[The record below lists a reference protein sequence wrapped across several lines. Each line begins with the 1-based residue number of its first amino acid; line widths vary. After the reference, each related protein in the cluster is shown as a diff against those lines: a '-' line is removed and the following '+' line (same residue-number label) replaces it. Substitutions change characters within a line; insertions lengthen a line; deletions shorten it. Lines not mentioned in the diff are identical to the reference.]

1 MINYT
6 LKQLY
11 SFEAVV
17 RLGGFT
23 SASKELHITQPAVYM
38 QVQQLQKNI
47 GSKIFNING
56 KTITPTFIGKKIYE
70 TAVRAINVVENS
82 KLEIE
87 QNLNPDSGHLQIAVA
102 TTANSFVSRLLS
114 RFKKEYPKMTFY
126 IDVTNRHALLDNL
139 KNNNA
144 DLVIMG
150 EPPKNIPLISSAF
163 MKNPLIAI
171 VHPDNELLT
180 KKKISIKDLNKETLL
195 TREIGSG
202 TRITI
207 ERFTGLDFSSDIQI
221 NSNEAIVEAVQA
233 GLGIGFVS
241 KHFVNLQLKKIG
253 VENKNIFV
261 MCHTG
266 TRSQT
271 VVKWLKKNGY
281 ENCVNV
287 LGGIDA
293 WAALIDRNIRRY

>member
-47 GSKIFNING
+47 GAKLFNING

-70 TAVRAINVVENS
+70 TAVRAINVVENA

-126 IDVTNRHALLDNL
+126 IDVTNRHSLLDNL

-171 VHPDNELLT
+171 AHPDNALLT

-207 ERFTGLDFSSDIQI
+207 ERFTGLDFNSDIQI

-241 KHFVNLQLKKIG
+241 KHSVSLQLK
-253 VENKNIFV
+253 NNIIKQLDVAPFPIIRQWHIVHHAEAELSPIARRFKQFV
-261 MCHTG
+261 
-266 TRSQT
+266 
-271 VVKWLKKNGY
+271 
-281 ENCVNV
+281 
-287 LGGIDA
+287 ID
-293 WAALIDRNIRRY
+293 NT

>member
-11 SFEAVV
+11 SFESVI

-38 QVQQLQKNI
+38 QVQQLQESI
-47 GSKIFNING
+47 GAKLFDING
-56 KTITPTFIGKKIYE
+56 KKISPTFVGKKIYITAIE
-70 TAVRAINVVENS
+70 TINTLETS
-82 KLEIE
+82 KLEIDE
-87 QNLNPDSGHLQIAVA
+87 VLNPDSGHLQIAVA
-102 TTANSFVSRLLS
+102 TTANSFISALLAK
-114 RFKKEYPKMTFY
+114 FKNDFPKMTFY
-126 IDVTNRHALLDNL
+126 IDVTNRQALLDNL

-150 EPPKNIPLISSAF
+150 EPPKDIPLTSHAF
-163 MKNPLIAI
+163 MQNPLIAI
-171 VHPDNELLT
+171 AHPGNELLNNKNIT
-180 KKKISIKDLNKETLL
+180 IKDLSKETLL

-207 ERFTGLDFSSDIQI
+207 ERFTGLNFNSDIQI

-241 KHFVNLQLKKIG
+241 MHSVNLQLKNKIIRQLD
-253 VENKNIFV
+253 VEPFPILRQWHIVHNAEADLSPIARRFKQYV
-261 MCHTG
+261 
-266 TRSQT
+266 
-271 VVKWLKKNGY
+271 
-281 ENCVNV
+281 
-287 LGGIDA
+287 IDNTKDEKY
-293 WAALIDRNIRRY
+293 L

>member
-38 QVQQLQKNI
+38 QVQQLQQNI
-47 GSKIFNING
+47 GAKIFNING

-126 IDVTNRHALLDNL
+126 IDVTNRQALLDNL

-202 TRITI
+202 TRITV
-207 ERFTGLDFSSDIQI
+207 ERFTGLDFNSDIQI

-241 KHFVNLQLKKIG
+241 KHSVSLQLKNNIIKQLDVAPFPIIRQWHI
-253 VENKNIFV
+253 VHHAEAELSPIARRFKQFVIEN
-261 MCHTG
+261 T
-266 TRSQT
+266 
-271 VVKWLKKNGY
+271 
-281 ENCVNV
+281 
-287 LGGIDA
+287 
-293 WAALIDRNIRRY
+293 

>member
-38 QVQQLQKNI
+38 QVQQLQQNI
-47 GSKIFNING
+47 GAKLFHIKG

-102 TTANSFVSRLLS
+102 TTANSFISRLLS
-114 RFKKEYPKMTFY
+114 RFKKEYPRMTFY
-126 IDVTNRHALLDNL
+126 IDVTNRHELLNNL

-150 EPPKNIPLISSAF
+150 EPPKSIPLISSAF

-207 ERFTGLDFSSDIQI
+207 ERFTGLDFNSDIQI

-241 KHFVNLQLKKIG
+241 KHSVNLQLKNNIIKQLDVAPFPIIRQWHIVHHAE
-253 VENKNIFV
+253 VELSPIARRFKQFV
-261 MCHTG
+261 I
-266 TRSQT
+266 
-271 VVKWLKKNGY
+271 
-281 ENCVNV
+281 ENT
-287 LGGIDA
+287 
-293 WAALIDRNIRRY
+293 

>member
-11 SFEAVV
+11 SFEAVI

-47 GSKIFNING
+47 GAKLFNING

-82 KLEIE
+82 KLEID
-87 QNLNPDSGHLQIAVA
+87 QSLNPDSGHLQIAVA

-180 KKKISIKDLNKETLL
+180 KKNISIKDLNKEILL

-207 ERFTGLDFSSDIQI
+207 ERFTGLDFNSDIQI

-241 KHFVNLQLKKIG
+241 KHSVNLQLKNNIIKQLDVAPFPIIRQWHI
-253 VENKNIFV
+253 VHHAEAELSPIARRFKQFVIEN
-261 MCHTG
+261 T
-266 TRSQT
+266 
-271 VVKWLKKNGY
+271 
-281 ENCVNV
+281 
-287 LGGIDA
+287 
-293 WAALIDRNIRRY
+293 

>member
-126 IDVTNRHALLDNL
+126 IDVTNRHSLLDNL

-171 VHPDNELLT
+171 AHPDNELLT

-207 ERFTGLDFSSDIQI
+207 ERFTGLDFNSDIQI

-241 KHFVNLQLKKIG
+241 KHSVSLQLKNNIIKQLDVAPFPIIRQWHIVHHAEAELSPIARRFKQFVIDNTEFNKI
-253 VENKNIFV
+253 
-261 MCHTG
+261 
-266 TRSQT
+266 
-271 VVKWLKKNGY
+271 
-281 ENCVNV
+281 
-287 LGGIDA
+287 
-293 WAALIDRNIRRY
+293 

>member
-38 QVQQLQKNI
+38 QVQQLQQNI
-47 GSKIFNING
+47 GTKIFNING

-171 VHPDNELLT
+171 AHPDNELLT

-241 KHFVNLQLKKIG
+241 KHFVNLQLK
-253 VENKNIFV
+253 NNIIKQLDVSPFPIIRQWHIVHHAEAELSPIARRFKQFV
-261 MCHTG
+261 
-266 TRSQT
+266 
-271 VVKWLKKNGY
+271 
-281 ENCVNV
+281 
-287 LGGIDA
+287 ID
-293 WAALIDRNIRRY
+293 NT

>member
-11 SFEAVV
+11 SFEAVI

-38 QVQQLQKNI
+38 QIQQLQESI
-47 GSKIFNING
+47 GGKLFNING
-56 KTITPTFIGKKIYE
+56 KKISPTFIGQKLYK
-70 TAVRAINVVENS
+70 TAVKTINIVEIS
-82 KLEIE
+82 KLDIDES
-87 QNLNPDSGHLQIAVA
+87 LKPDSGHLQIAVA
-102 TTANSFVSRLLS
+102 TTANSFISSLLS
-114 RFKKEYPKMTFY
+114 KFKKEFPKMTFY
-126 IDVTNRHALLDNL
+126 IDVTNRKALLDNL

-150 EPPKNIPLISSAF
+150 EPPKNIPLISHAF

-171 VHPDNELLT
+171 AHPENDLLT
-180 KKKISIKDLNKETLL
+180 KNIFTVKDLEKETLL
-195 TREIGSG
+195 TREVGSG

-207 ERFTGLDFSSDIQI
+207 ERFTGLNFNSDIQI

-241 KHFVNLQLKKIG
+241 MHSVNLQLKNQIIKQLN
-253 VENKNIFV
+253 VEPFPIVRQWHIVHHAEAELTPIARRFKKFIIKN
-261 MCHTG
+261 T
-266 TRSQT
+266 QAE
-271 VVKWLKKNGY
+271 KYL
-281 ENCVNV
+281 
-287 LGGIDA
+287 
-293 WAALIDRNIRRY
+293 

>member
-47 GSKIFNING
+47 GAKLFNING

-70 TAVRAINVVENS
+70 TAVKAINVVENS

-87 QNLNPDSGHLQIAVA
+87 QSLNPNSGHLQIAVA
-102 TTANSFVSRLLS
+102 TTANSFVSNLLS
-114 RFKKEYPKMTFY
+114 KFKKEFPKMTFY
-126 IDVTNRHALLDNL
+126 MDVTNRHALLDNL
-139 KNNNA
+139 KNKNA

-150 EPPKNIPLISSAF
+150 EPPKNIPLISKAF

-171 VHPDNELLT
+171 VHPDNELLS
-180 KKKISIKDLNKETLL
+180 KKNISIKDLSKETLL
-195 TREIGSG
+195 TREISSG

-207 ERFTGLDFSSDIQI
+207 ERFTGLDFNSDIQI

-241 KHFVNLQLKKIG
+241 KHSVSLQLK
-253 VENKNIFV
+253 NNIIKQLDVAPFPIIRQWHIVHHAEAELSPIARRFKQFV
-261 MCHTG
+261 
-266 TRSQT
+266 
-271 VVKWLKKNGY
+271 
-281 ENCVNV
+281 
-287 LGGIDA
+287 ID
-293 WAALIDRNIRRY
+293 NT

>member
-11 SFEAVV
+11 SFEAVI

-47 GSKIFNING
+47 GAKLFNING
-56 KTITPTFIGKKIYE
+56 KTITATFIGKKIYE

-82 KLEIE
+82 KLEID
-87 QNLNPDSGHLQIAVA
+87 QSLNPDSGHLQIAVA

-207 ERFTGLDFSSDIQI
+207 ERFTGLDFNSDIQI

-241 KHFVNLQLKKIG
+241 KHSVSLQLKNNIIKQLDVAPFPIIRQWHI
-253 VENKNIFV
+253 VHHAEAELSPIARRFKQFVIEN
-261 MCHTG
+261 T
-266 TRSQT
+266 
-271 VVKWLKKNGY
+271 
-281 ENCVNV
+281 
-287 LGGIDA
+287 
-293 WAALIDRNIRRY
+293 

>member
-11 SFEAVV
+11 SFEAVI

-47 GSKIFNING
+47 GAKLFNING
-56 KTITPTFIGKKIYE
+56 KTITATFIGKKIYE

-82 KLEIE
+82 KLEID
-87 QNLNPDSGHLQIAVA
+87 QSLNPDSGHLQIAVA

-180 KKKISIKDLNKETLL
+180 KKNISIKDLNKEILL

-202 TRITI
+202 TRITV
-207 ERFTGLDFSSDIQI
+207 ERFTGLDFNSDIQI

-241 KHFVNLQLKKIG
+241 KHSVNLQLKNNIINQLDVAPFPIIRQWHIVHHAEAELSPIARRFKQFVI
-253 VENKNIFV
+253 EN
-261 MCHTG
+261 T
-266 TRSQT
+266 
-271 VVKWLKKNGY
+271 
-281 ENCVNV
+281 
-287 LGGIDA
+287 
-293 WAALIDRNIRRY
+293 

>member
-47 GSKIFNING
+47 GAKIFNING

-126 IDVTNRHALLDNL
+126 IDVTNRHSLLDNL

-171 VHPDNELLT
+171 AHPDNALLT

-207 ERFTGLDFSSDIQI
+207 ERFTGLDFNSDIQI

-241 KHFVNLQLKKIG
+241 KHSVSLQLK
-253 VENKNIFV
+253 NNIIKQLDVAPFPIIRQWHIVHHAEAELSPIARRFKQFV
-261 MCHTG
+261 
-266 TRSQT
+266 
-271 VVKWLKKNGY
+271 
-281 ENCVNV
+281 
-287 LGGIDA
+287 ID
-293 WAALIDRNIRRY
+293 NT

>member
-47 GSKIFNING
+47 GSKLFNVNG
-56 KTITPTFIGKKIYE
+56 KTITATFIGKKIYE
-70 TAVRAINVVENS
+70 TAIGAINVVENS
-82 KLEIE
+82 KLEID
-87 QNLNPDSGHLQIAVA
+87 QSLNPDSGHLQIAVA

-114 RFKKEYPKMTFY
+114 KFKKEFPKMTFY
-126 IDVTNRHALLDNL
+126 IDVTNRHALLDIL

-171 VHPDNELLT
+171 AHPDNELLT

-241 KHFVNLQLKKIG
+241 KHSVNLQLKNNIIKQLDVAPFPIIRQWHI
-253 VENKNIFV
+253 VHHAEAQLSPIARRFKQFVIEN
-261 MCHTG
+261 T
-266 TRSQT
+266 
-271 VVKWLKKNGY
+271 
-281 ENCVNV
+281 
-287 LGGIDA
+287 
-293 WAALIDRNIRRY
+293 

>member
-47 GSKIFNING
+47 GAKLFNING
-56 KTITPTFIGKKIYE
+56 KTITATFIGKKIYE
-70 TAVRAINVVENS
+70 TAVGAINVVENS

-126 IDVTNRHALLDNL
+126 IDVTNRQALLDNL

-171 VHPDNELLT
+171 AHPDNELLT

-202 TRITI
+202 TRITV
-207 ERFTGLDFSSDIQI
+207 ERFTGLDFNSDIQI

-241 KHFVNLQLKKIG
+241 KHSVSLQLKNNIIKQLDVAPFPIIRQWHIVHHAE
-253 VENKNIFV
+253 VELSPIARRFKQFV
-261 MCHTG
+261 I
-266 TRSQT
+266 
-271 VVKWLKKNGY
+271 
-281 ENCVNV
+281 ENT
-287 LGGIDA
+287 
-293 WAALIDRNIRRY
+293 

>member
-47 GSKIFNING
+47 GAKLFNING

-70 TAVRAINVVENS
+70 TAVKAINVVENS
-82 KLEIE
+82 KLEIN
-87 QNLNPDSGHLQIAVA
+87 QSLNPDSGHLQIAVA
-102 TTANSFVSRLLS
+102 TTANSFVSNLLS
-114 RFKKEYPKMTFY
+114 KFKKEFPKMTFY
-126 IDVTNRHALLDNL
+126 MDVTNRHALLDNL
-139 KNNNA
+139 KNKNA

-150 EPPKNIPLISSAF
+150 EPPKNIPLISRAF

-171 VHPDNELLT
+171 VHPDNELLS
-180 KKKISIKDLNKETLL
+180 KKNISIKDLSKETLL
-195 TREIGSG
+195 TREISSG

-207 ERFTGLDFSSDIQI
+207 ERFTGLDFNSDIQI

-241 KHFVNLQLKKIG
+241 KHSVSLQLK
-253 VENKNIFV
+253 NNIIKQLDVAPFPIIRQWHIVHHAEAELSPIARRFKQFV
-261 MCHTG
+261 
-266 TRSQT
+266 
-271 VVKWLKKNGY
+271 
-281 ENCVNV
+281 
-287 LGGIDA
+287 ID
-293 WAALIDRNIRRY
+293 NT

>member
-11 SFEAVV
+11 SFEAVI

-47 GSKIFNING
+47 GAKLFNING

-70 TAVRAINVVENS
+70 TAVKAINVVENS

-87 QNLNPDSGHLQIAVA
+87 QSLNPNSGHLQIAVA
-102 TTANSFVSRLLS
+102 TTANSFVSNLLS
-114 RFKKEYPKMTFY
+114 KFKKEFPKMTFY
-126 IDVTNRHALLDNL
+126 MDVTNRRALLDNL
-139 KNNNA
+139 KNKNA

-171 VHPDNELLT
+171 VHPDNKLLS
-180 KKKISIKDLNKETLL
+180 KKNISIKDLSKETLL
-195 TREIGSG
+195 TREISSG

-207 ERFTGLDFSSDIQI
+207 ERFTGLDFNSDIQI

-241 KHFVNLQLKKIG
+241 KHSVNLQLKNNIIKQLDVAPFPIIRQWHI
-253 VENKNIFV
+253 VHHAEAELSPIARRFKQFVIEN
-261 MCHTG
+261 T
-266 TRSQT
+266 
-271 VVKWLKKNGY
+271 
-281 ENCVNV
+281 
-287 LGGIDA
+287 
-293 WAALIDRNIRRY
+293 

>member
-47 GSKIFNING
+47 GTKLFNING

-70 TAVRAINVVENS
+70 TALGAINVVENS
-82 KLEIE
+82 KLEID
-87 QNLNPDSGHLQIAVA
+87 QSLNPDSGHLQIAVA

-114 RFKKEYPKMTFY
+114 KFKKEFPKMTFY

-139 KNNNA
+139 KNHNA

-163 MKNPLIAI
+163 MENPLIAI
-171 VHPDNELLT
+171 VHPNNELLT

-207 ERFTGLDFSSDIQI
+207 ERFTGLDFNSDIQI
-221 NSNEAIVEAVQA
+221 NSNQAIVEAVQA

-241 KHFVNLQLKKIG
+241 KHSVNLELKNNIIKQLDVSPFPIIRHWHIVHHAEAQLSPIARRFKQFVI
-253 VENKNIFV
+253 EN
-261 MCHTG
+261 T
-266 TRSQT
+266 
-271 VVKWLKKNGY
+271 
-281 ENCVNV
+281 
-287 LGGIDA
+287 
-293 WAALIDRNIRRY
+293 

>member
-47 GSKIFNING
+47 GAKLFNING
-56 KTITPTFIGKKIYE
+56 KTITPTFIGNKIYE
-70 TAVRAINVVENS
+70 TAVKAINVVENS

-87 QNLNPDSGHLQIAVA
+87 QSLNPNSGHLQIAVA
-102 TTANSFVSRLLS
+102 TTANSFVSNLLS
-114 RFKKEYPKMTFY
+114 KFKKEFPKMTFY
-126 IDVTNRHALLDNL
+126 MDVTNRRALLDNL
-139 KNNNA
+139 KNKNA

-171 VHPDNELLT
+171 VHPDNELLS
-180 KKKISIKDLNKETLL
+180 KKNISIKDLSKETLL
-195 TREIGSG
+195 TREISSG

-207 ERFTGLDFSSDIQI
+207 ERFTGLDFNSDIQI

-241 KHFVNLQLKKIG
+241 KHSVNQQLKNNIIKQLDVAPFPIIRQWHIVHHAEAELSPIARRFKQFVIDNAQFDKI
-253 VENKNIFV
+253 K
-261 MCHTG
+261 
-266 TRSQT
+266 
-271 VVKWLKKNGY
+271 
-281 ENCVNV
+281 
-287 LGGIDA
+287 
-293 WAALIDRNIRRY
+293 

>member
-47 GSKIFNING
+47 GAKLFNING

-70 TAVRAINVVENS
+70 TAVKAINVVENS

-87 QNLNPDSGHLQIAVA
+87 QSLSPNSGHLQIAVA
-102 TTANSFVSRLLS
+102 TTANSFVSNLLS
-114 RFKKEYPKMTFY
+114 KFKKEFPKMTFY
-126 IDVTNRHALLDNL
+126 MDVTNRHSLLDNL
-139 KNNNA
+139 KNHNA
-144 DLVIMG
+144 DIVIMG
-150 EPPKNIPLISSAF
+150 EPPKNIPLISHAF

-171 VHPDNELLT
+171 AHPENELLT
-180 KKKISIKDLNKETLL
+180 KNKVTIKDLAKETLL
-195 TREIGSG
+195 TREVGSG

-207 ERFTGLDFSSDIQI
+207 ERFTGLNFNSDIQI

-241 KHFVNLQLKKIG
+241 MHSVNLQLKNQIIKQLN
-253 VENKNIFV
+253 VEPFPIVRQWHIVHHAEAELSPIARRFKKFV
-261 MCHTG
+261 
-266 TRSQT
+266 
-271 VVKWLKKNGY
+271 
-281 ENCVNV
+281 
-287 LGGIDA
+287 IDNTQVEKY
-293 WAALIDRNIRRY
+293 L

>member
-126 IDVTNRHALLDNL
+126 IDVTNRHSLLDNL

-171 VHPDNELLT
+171 AHPDNELLT

-207 ERFTGLDFSSDIQI
+207 ERFTGLDFNSDIQI

-241 KHFVNLQLKKIG
+241 KHSVSLQLK
-253 VENKNIFV
+253 NNIIKQLDVAPFPIIRQWHIVHHAEAELSPIARRFKQFV
-261 MCHTG
+261 
-266 TRSQT
+266 
-271 VVKWLKKNGY
+271 
-281 ENCVNV
+281 
-287 LGGIDA
+287 ID
-293 WAALIDRNIRRY
+293 NT

>member
-38 QVQQLQKNI
+38 QVQQLQQNI
-47 GSKIFNING
+47 GAKIFNING

-70 TAVRAINVVENS
+70 TAVKAINVVENS

-87 QNLNPDSGHLQIAVA
+87 QSLNPNTGHLQIAVA
-102 TTANSFVSRLLS
+102 TTANSFVSNLLS
-114 RFKKEYPKMTFY
+114 KFKKEFPKMTFY
-126 IDVTNRHALLDNL
+126 MDVTSRRALLDNL
-139 KNNNA
+139 KNKNA

-171 VHPDNELLT
+171 VHPDNELLS
-180 KKKISIKDLNKETLL
+180 KKNISIKDLSKETLL
-195 TREIGSG
+195 TREISSG

-207 ERFTGLDFSSDIQI
+207 ERFTGLDFNSDIQI

-241 KHFVNLQLKKIG
+241 KHSVNQQLK
-253 VENKNIFV
+253 NNIIKQLDVAPFPIIRQWHIV
-261 MCHTG
+261 HHAEAELSPIA
-266 TRSQT
+266 RRFKQFI
-271 VVKWLKKNGY
+271 
-281 ENCVNV
+281 
-287 LGGIDA
+287 ID
-293 WAALIDRNIRRY
+293 NT

>member
-47 GSKIFNING
+47 GTKLFNING
-56 KTITPTFIGKKIYE
+56 KKITPTFIGKKIYE

-82 KLEIE
+82 KLEID
-87 QNLNPDSGHLQIAVA
+87 QSLNPDSGHLQIAVA

-114 RFKKEYPKMTFY
+114 KFKKEYPKMTFY

-241 KHFVNLQLKKIG
+241 KHFVNLQLK
-253 VENKNIFV
+253 NNIIKQLDVAPFPIIRQWHIVHHAEAELSPIARRFKQFV
-261 MCHTG
+261 
-266 TRSQT
+266 
-271 VVKWLKKNGY
+271 
-281 ENCVNV
+281 
-287 LGGIDA
+287 ID
-293 WAALIDRNIRRY
+293 NT

>member
-38 QVQQLQKNI
+38 QVQQLQQNI
-47 GSKIFNING
+47 GTKIFNING

-114 RFKKEYPKMTFY
+114 KFKKEYPKMTFY

-171 VHPDNELLT
+171 AHPDNELLT

-207 ERFTGLDFSSDIQI
+207 ERFTGLDFNSDIQI

-241 KHFVNLQLKKIG
+241 KHSVNLQLK
-253 VENKNIFV
+253 NNIIKQLDVAPFPIIRQWHIVHHAEAELSPIARRFKEFV
-261 MCHTG
+261 
-266 TRSQT
+266 
-271 VVKWLKKNGY
+271 
-281 ENCVNV
+281 
-287 LGGIDA
+287 ID
-293 WAALIDRNIRRY
+293 NT

>member
-11 SFEAVV
+11 SFEAVI

-47 GSKIFNING
+47 GAKLFNING

-70 TAVRAINVVENS
+70 TAVGAINVVENS
-82 KLEIE
+82 KLEID
-87 QNLNPDSGHLQIAVA
+87 QSLNPDSGHLQIAVA

-114 RFKKEYPKMTFY
+114 KFKKEFPKMTFY

-171 VHPDNELLT
+171 AHPDNELLT

-207 ERFTGLDFSSDIQI
+207 ERFTGLDFNSDIQI

-241 KHFVNLQLKKIG
+241 KHSVNLQLKNNIIKQLDVSPFPIIRQWHIVHHAEAELSPIARRFKQFVIDNAQFDKI
-253 VENKNIFV
+253 K
-261 MCHTG
+261 
-266 TRSQT
+266 
-271 VVKWLKKNGY
+271 
-281 ENCVNV
+281 
-287 LGGIDA
+287 
-293 WAALIDRNIRRY
+293 

>member
-11 SFEAVV
+11 SFEAVI

-47 GSKIFNING
+47 GAKLFNING
-56 KTITPTFIGKKIYE
+56 KTITATFIGKKIYE

-82 KLEIE
+82 KLEID
-87 QNLNPDSGHLQIAVA
+87 QSLNPDSGHLQIAVA

-171 VHPDNELLT
+171 VHPDNKLLT
-180 KKKISIKDLNKETLL
+180 KKNISIKDLNKEILL

-202 TRITI
+202 TRITV
-207 ERFTGLDFSSDIQI
+207 ERFTGLDFNSDIQI

-241 KHFVNLQLKKIG
+241 KHSVSLQLKNNIIKQLDVAPFPIIRQWHI
-253 VENKNIFV
+253 VHHAEAELSPIARRFKQFVIEN
-261 MCHTG
+261 T
-266 TRSQT
+266 
-271 VVKWLKKNGY
+271 
-281 ENCVNV
+281 
-287 LGGIDA
+287 
-293 WAALIDRNIRRY
+293 

>member
-47 GSKIFNING
+47 GAKLFNING

-87 QNLNPDSGHLQIAVA
+87 QSLNPDSGHLQIAVA

-126 IDVTNRHALLDNL
+126 IDVTNRHSLLDNL

-171 VHPDNELLT
+171 AHPDNELLT

-207 ERFTGLDFSSDIQI
+207 ERFTGLDFNSDIQI

-241 KHFVNLQLKKIG
+241 KHSVNLQLKNNIIKQLNVAPFPIIRQWHI
-253 VENKNIFV
+253 VHHAEAELSPIARRFKQFVIEN
-261 MCHTG
+261 T
-266 TRSQT
+266 
-271 VVKWLKKNGY
+271 
-281 ENCVNV
+281 
-287 LGGIDA
+287 
-293 WAALIDRNIRRY
+293 

>member
-38 QVQQLQKNI
+38 QVQQLQQNI
-47 GSKIFNING
+47 GTKIFNING

-207 ERFTGLDFSSDIQI
+207 ERFTGLDFNSDIQI

-241 KHFVNLQLKKIG
+241 KHFVNLQLK
-253 VENKNIFV
+253 NNIIKQLDVAPFPIIRQWHIVHHAEAELSPIARRFKQFV
-261 MCHTG
+261 
-266 TRSQT
+266 
-271 VVKWLKKNGY
+271 
-281 ENCVNV
+281 
-287 LGGIDA
+287 ID
-293 WAALIDRNIRRY
+293 NT